1 MFQKILIANR
11 GEIALRILRT
21 CREMGIRA
29 VVAHST
35 ADADSLPVRQAD
47 GSICI
52 GPAEARSSYLNVPAI
67 ISAAAITDSEAI
79 HPGYGLLSENPAFA
93 EICRACGITF
103 IGPSPE
109 AIRLMGDKAQAR
121 QMAKQ
126 AGAPVVPG
134 SKGPLDSL
142 EQAQALADEIGYPVI
157 VKAAAGGGGRG
168 MRIVREPDMLA
179 RAFTT
184 CQAEAVAAFGSSELY
199 LEKFIE
205 EARHV
210 EVQVLGDRSGIRV
223 HLGERDC
230 SVQRRHQKLLEESP
244 APALSRETRAGLCK
258 AALAVANAV
267 NYVSAGTVEFLVDR
281 SGRFYFIE
289 MNTRIQVEHPVTELV
304 TGVDLVAEQLRIAN
318 RERLDVDVTL
328 TGHAVEVRLYAE
340 DPRSFLPQAGR
351 LERLRLPHGIR
362 VDAGVEE
369 GDEVGV
375 AYDPMIAKLIA
386 HGPTRDEA
394 FARLHDAL
402 AETEV
407 AGVVTNLPFLRWLVS
422 HPAVLA
428 GRTTTAFLTDFPP
441 LAEPPLRLPTGP
453 WDGAWRLN
461 LPSPPPHSPPDVDEA
476 ARGSRSG
483 DGAEQSAL
491 TAPMPGTVI
500 RVLAKEGD
508 RVEHRQ
514 PLLVLEAMKM
524 ETPVVSPYEAVVRSV
539 HVAEGDRVAGGAV
552 LVELEE

>member
-47 GSICI
+47 GAICI
-52 GPAEARSSYLNVPAI
+52 GPAEARGSYLNVPAI

-79 HPGYGLLSENPAFA
+79 HPGYGLLSENAAFA

-121 QMAKQ
+121 QMAQQ

-134 SKGPLDSL
+134 SKGPLDGVD
-142 EQAQALADEIGYPVI
+142 QAQVLADEIGYPVM

-168 MRIVREPDMLA
+168 MRIVREAEMLA
-179 RAFTT
+179 RAFAT
-184 CQAEAVAAFGSSELY
+184 CQAEAVAGFGSSELY

-223 HLGERDC
+223 HVGERDC

-304 TGVDLVAEQLRIAN
+304 TGMDLIREQIRIAAG
-318 RERLDVDVTL
+318 EPLGYKQAAVQFH
-328 TGHAVEVRLYAE
+328 GHAIECRVNAE
-340 DPRSFLPQAGR
+340 DPEHFVPSPGRVTAWVPPGGPGVRVDSHMMAGYTVPPHYDSLIAKIIVHGRDRAEAIARMHRALSETVVEGVKTTIPYHLKLLADPVFLAGEFSLPR
-351 LERLRLPHGIR
+351 LE
-362 VDAGVEE
+362 
-369 GDEVGV
+369 
-375 AYDPMIAKLIA
+375 
-386 HGPTRDEA
+386 
-394 FARLHDAL
+394 
-402 AETEV
+402 
-407 AGVVTNLPFLRWLVS
+407 
-422 HPAVLA
+422 
-428 GRTTTAFLTDFPP
+428 
-441 LAEPPLRLPTGP
+441 
-453 WDGAWRLN
+453 
-461 LPSPPPHSPPDVDEA
+461 
-476 ARGSRSG
+476 
-483 DGAEQSAL
+483 QSL
-491 TAPMPGTVI
+491 
-500 RVLAKEGD
+500 
-508 RVEHRQ
+508 
-514 PLLVLEAMKM
+514 
-524 ETPVVSPYEAVVRSV
+524 
-539 HVAEGDRVAGGAV
+539 
-552 LVELEE
+552 